1 MKLDRIV
8 LSAGTLMKANFP
20 EYIIT
25 IIISRVCS
33 FDISVSF
40 ALCII
45 CMTTSGMEFPALFRP
60 PPHNGCR
67 APNICFA
74 AERNNIKLHSLHL
87 DFVNVIETVNMQV
100 ILCFDAVCY
109 G

>member
-60 PPHNGCR
+60 PPTMAAGHLIFVSLQNG
-67 APNICFA
+67 
-74 AERNNIKLHSLHL
+74 
-87 DFVNVIETVNMQV
+87 T
-100 ILCFDAVCY
+100 ILNYIRCIWIL
-109 G
+109 